1 MWKVMAGSGGKMPAP
16 RLIQGVERLGATL
29 TEAELFARFMREF
42 VAAWSGVTNYATT
55 REDDY
60 LATKRDKEG
69 WELKHGRWE
78 R

>member
-1 MWKVMAGSGGKMPAP
+1 MVRPWLQVDADACLSTRERSGPF
-16 RLIQGVERLGATL
+16 ERKSGMTG
-29 TEAELFARFMREF
+29 
-42 VAAWSGVTNYATT
+42 AWSGVTNYATT

-60 LATKRDKEG
+60 LATKRSQEG